1 MDLITSQDYT
11 NTIENQYEL
20 ERGKPMPSTNHS
32 QIQTN
37 IVLALAKYR
46 KEFSFFTELNL
57 ELTSGRAVPDVCIYP
72 KIAINWRKDV
82 LRRPDA
88 PIIAV
93 EILSPRQAL
102 DDITTKID
110 TIYFPADVKVAW
122 IVFPTLQTV
131 HVLTPDGKTKAY
143 TEGVIR
149 DPTTGIEISIDD
161 IFVD

>member
-1 MDLITSQDYT
+1 MFVS
-11 NTIENQYEL
+11 
-20 ERGKPMPSTNHS
+20 
-32 QIQTN
+32 IQ
-37 IVLALAKYR
+37 
-46 KEFSFFTELNL
+46 
-57 ELTSGRAVPDVCIYP
+57 

-88 PIIAV
+88 PIIAI

-122 IVFPTLQTV
+122 IIFPTLQTV

>member
-1 MDLITSQDYT
+1 MDLIISQNYND
-11 NTIENQYEL
+11 TIENEYEL
-20 ERGKPMPSTNHS
+20 ERGKPMPSINHS

-46 KEFSFFTELNL
+46 KEFSFFTELDL

-72 KIAINWRKDV
+72 KMTINWRKDIIRFTEV
-82 LRRPDA
+82 
-88 PIIAV
+88 PIIAF

-110 TIYFPADVKVAW
+110 TIYFSADVKAAW
-122 IVFPTLQTV
+122 IVFPSLQTV
-131 HVLTPDGKTKAY
+131 HVLTPNGKTKAY

-149 DPTTGIEISIDD
+149 DATTGIELSIED
-161 IFVD
+161 IFAD